1 MSLTIEKPELQASSL
16 TDTVGFVTEDVVC
29 KVLGVPRRKTQRWRE
44 EGAGPFFYKFGQ
56 SIRYRLSE
64 VLAWAETQRH
74 AVTPPEYQRRPT
86 RPTSPSPAPVA
97 AATPEQPPKRKRG
110 WPKGKP
116 RGPRKA
122 PTPTSAAA
130 E

>member
-1 MSLTIEKPELQASSL
+1 MSLTVDERPLAKPAL
-16 TDTVGFVTEDVVC
+16 TDAVGFVTEDVVC
-29 KVLGVPRRKTQRWRE
+29 QVLGVPRRKTQRWRE

-74 AVTPPEYQRRPT
+74 AMTPPEYQRRPPAST
-86 RPTSPSPAPVA
+86 SPAPIA
-97 AATPEQPPKRKRG
+97 AATAEQPAKRKRG

-122 PTPTSAAA
+122 PTSAAA